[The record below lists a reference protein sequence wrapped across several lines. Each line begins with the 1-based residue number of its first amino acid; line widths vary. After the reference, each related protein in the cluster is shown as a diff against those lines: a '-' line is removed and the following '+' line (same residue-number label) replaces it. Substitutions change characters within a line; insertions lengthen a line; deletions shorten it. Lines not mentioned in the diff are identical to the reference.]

1 MKENFFQNK
10 FALITLLSACGIV
23 AISMGLRQTF
33 GLFSDFFVKDL
44 QCTITQFGLAIGI
57 QMLMWGM
64 FAPIFGAMADKIG
77 GNKVTII
84 AFVFMALGI
93 YLLYSGPNTGIFFQI
108 NLGLLV
114 GIGLGGTAISV
125 QIGEVGKHFPNK
137 TRGMAIG
144 IVVAMA
150 SIGYFF
156 SPMYTKF
163 ALSAFGWE
171 KTLQTFLYFIIFGMI
186 AGIFLFPVKK
196 NKIESPSI
204 KTQEQNNKI
213 TIKEQSIGEALKEA
227 FSHKGFIL
235 LTFGFFVCG
244 FNITL
249 VSAHIPG
256 YIQERGFEAWT
267 AFAILS
273 LIGLFNVFGTLSFGY
288 LSGKYSKKILLS
300 ILYFSRGIVLILFL
314 VLPTSTYVAIGFGI
328 LYGYLL
334 LATIPPTNGIISQV
348 FGTKYLAMLYG
359 VVFFSHQIGSFLGA
373 YLGGYFFD
381 QYGSYDYA
389 FYLSIAL
396 SFFATVVHLPID
408 EKPLPRLATT

>member
-1 MKENFFQNK
+1 VIKEKFFPSTL
-10 FALITLLSACGIV
+10 ALITLLSACGIV
-23 AISMGLRQTF
+23 AVSMGLRQTF

-44 QCTITQFGLAIGI
+44 QSTVTQFGLAIGI

-108 NLGLLV
+108 NLGLLI

-125 QIGEVGKHFPNK
+125 QIGEVGKHFPNQ

-156 SPMYTKF
+156 SPLYTKF

-186 AGIFLFPVKK
+186 VGIFLFPVKK
-196 NKIESPSI
+196 ETNTSNNIKIY
-204 KTQEQNNKI
+204 EQ
-213 TIKEQSIGEALKEA
+213 TISEALKEA

-273 LIGLFNVFGTLSFGY
+273 LIGLFNIFGTLSFGY

-314 VLPTSTYVAIGFGI
+314 VLPTSTYVALGFGI
-328 LYGYLL
+328 LYGYLWL
-334 LATIPPTNGIISQV
+334 STIPPTNGIISQV

-359 VVFFSHQIGSFLGA
+359 LVFFSHQIGSFFGA

-389 FYLSIAL
+389 WYLSIAL

-408 EKPLPRLATT
+408 EKPLTRLATT

>member
-1 MKENFFQNK
+1 VIKEKFFPSK
-10 FALITLLSACGIV
+10 LALITLLSACGIV
-23 AISMGLRQTF
+23 AVSMGLRQTF

-44 QCTITQFGLAIGI
+44 QSTVTQFGLAIGI

-64 FAPIFGAMADKIG
+64 FAPIFGAIADKIG

-137 TRGMAIG
+137 TRGLAIG

-156 SPMYTKF
+156 SPLYTKF

-196 NKIESPSI
+196 EKSTSNNIKIN
-204 KTQEQNNKI
+204 EQ
-213 TIKEQSIGEALKEA
+213 TIFEALKEA
-227 FSHKGFIL
+227 FNHKGFIL

-249 VSAHIPG
+249 VSAQIPG
-256 YIQERGFEAWT
+256 YIQERGFELWT

-273 LIGLFNVFGTLSFGY
+273 LIGLFNIFGTLSFGY
-288 LSGKYSKKILLS
+288 LSGKYSKKMLLS

-314 VLPTSTYVAIGFGI
+314 VLPTSTYVALGFGI
-328 LYGYLL
+328 LYGYLWL
-334 LATIPPTNGIISQV
+334 STIPPTNGIISQV

-359 VVFFSHQIGSFLGA
+359 LVFFSHQIGSFFGA
-373 YLGGYFFD
+373 YLGGYFYD

-389 FYLSIAL
+389 WYLSIGL
-396 SFFATVVHLPID
+396 SFFATLVHLPID
-408 EKPLPRLATT
+408 EKPLLRLSTT

>member
-1 MKENFFQNK
+1 MIKEKFFQNRL
-10 FALITLLSACGIV
+10 ALITLLSACGIV
-23 AISMGLRQTF
+23 AVSMGLRQTF
-33 GLFSDFFVKDL
+33 GLFSDFFVNDL

-84 AFVFMALGI
+84 AFLFFALGI

-108 NLGLLV
+108 NLGLLI

-125 QIGEVGKHFPNK
+125 QIGEVGRHFPNK
-137 TRGMAIG
+137 TRSMAVG

-163 ALSAFGWE
+163 ALSSYGWE
-171 KTLQTFLYFIIFGMI
+171 KTLQSFLFLIIFGMI
-186 AGIFLFPVKK
+186 IAIFLFPVKK
-196 NKIESPSI
+196 DKNL
-204 KTQEQNNKI
+204 NNTPKN
-213 TIKEQSIGEALKEA
+213 KEQTIPEALKEA
-227 FSHKGFIL
+227 FNHKGFIL

-273 LIGLFNVFGTLSFGY
+273 LIGLFNVFGTLTFGY
-288 LSGKYSKKILLS
+288 LSGKFSKKILLS

-314 VLPTSTYVAIGFGI
+314 LLPTSSYVALGFGM
-328 LYGYLL
+328 LYGYLWL
-334 LATIPPTNGIISQV
+334 STIPPTSGIIAQV
-348 FGTKYLAMLYG
+348 FGTQYSSMLYG
-359 VVFFSHQIGSFLGA
+359 VVFFSHQIGSFFGA

-389 FYLSIAL
+389 WYLSIAL
-396 SFFATVVHLPID
+396 SFFATIVHLPID

>member
-1 MKENFFQNK
+1 MIKEKFFPSTL
-10 FALITLLSACGIV
+10 ALITLLSACGIV
-23 AISMGLRQTF
+23 AISMGIRQTF

-44 QCTITQFGLAIGI
+44 QSTATQFGLAIGI
-57 QMLMWGM
+57 QMLLWGM

-156 SPMYTKF
+156 SPLYTKF

-171 KTLQTFLYFIIFGMI
+171 KTLHTFLYFIIFGMV

-196 NKIESPSI
+196 EKSTSNNIKIN
-204 KTQEQNNKI
+204 EQ
-213 TIKEQSIGEALKEA
+213 TIFEALREA
-227 FSHKGFIL
+227 FSHKGFVL
-235 LTFGFFVCG
+235 LSFGFFVCG

-273 LIGLFNVFGTLSFGY
+273 LIGLFNIFGTLSFGY
-288 LSGKYSKKILLS
+288 FSGKYSKKILLS

-314 VLPTSTYVAIGFGI
+314 VLPTSTYVALGFGI
-328 LYGYLL
+328 LYGYLWL
-334 LATIPPTNGIISQV
+334 STIPPTNGIISQI

-359 VVFFSHQIGSFLGA
+359 VVFFSHQIGSFFGA

-381 QYGSYDYA
+381 QYGSYNYA
-389 FYLSIAL
+389 WYLSIGL

>member
-1 MKENFFQNK
+1 MIKEKFFQNK
-10 FALITLLSACGIV
+10 LALITLLSACGIV
-23 AISMGLRQTF
+23 AVSMGLRQTF
-33 GLFSDFFVKDL
+33 GLFSDFFVQDL
-44 QCTITQFGLAIGI
+44 QCTVTQFGLAIGI

-108 NLGLLV
+108 NLGLLI

-137 TRGMAIG
+137 TRGLAIG

-156 SPMYTKF
+156 SPIYTKF
-163 ALSAFGWE
+163 ALTAFGWE
-171 KTLQTFLYFIIFGMI
+171 KTLQTFLYFIIFGMV

-196 NKIESPSI
+196 DKEENANIKIH
-204 KTQEQNNKI
+204 EQ
-213 TIKEQSIGEALKEA
+213 TIPEALKEA
-227 FSHKGFIL
+227 FNHKGFIL

-256 YIQERGFEAWT
+256 YIQERGFELWT
-267 AFAILS
+267 SFAILS
-273 LIGLFNVFGTLSFGY
+273 LIGLFNIFGTLTFGY

-300 ILYFSRGIVLILFL
+300 ILYFLRGIVLILFL
-314 VLPTSTYVAIGFGI
+314 VLPTSTYVALGFGI
-328 LYGYLL
+328 LYGYLWL
-334 LATIPPTNGIISQV
+334 STIPPTNGIISQV

-359 VVFFSHQIGSFLGA
+359 IVFFSHQIGSFMGA

-381 QYGSYDYA
+381 EYGSYDYA
-389 FYLSIAL
+389 WYLSIAL
-396 SFFATVVHLPID
+396 SFFATIVHLPID
-408 EKPLPRLATT
+408 EKPLPRLSTT

>member
-1 MKENFFQNK
+1 MKEKFFQNK
-10 FALITLLSACGIV
+10 LALITLLSACGIV
-23 AISMGLRQTF
+23 AVSMGLRQTF
-33 GLFSDFFVKDL
+33 GLFSDFFVNDL
-44 QCTITQFGLAIGI
+44 QCTVTQFGLAIGI

-64 FAPIFGAMADKIG
+64 FAPIFGAMSDKIG

-84 AFVFMALGI
+84 AFIFMALGI

-137 TRGMAIG
+137 TRGLAIG

-163 ALSAFGWE
+163 ALTAFGWE

-196 NKIESPSI
+196 DKIEKNNI
-204 KTQEQNNKI
+204 KTHEQ
-213 TIKEQSIGEALKEA
+213 TILEALKEA
-227 FSHKGFIL
+227 FNHKGFIL

-256 YIQERGFEAWT
+256 YIQERGFELWT

-273 LIGLFNVFGTLSFGY
+273 LIGLFNIFGTLTFGY

-300 ILYFSRGIVLILFL
+300 ILYFSRGVVLILFL
-314 VLPTSTYVAIGFGI
+314 VLPTSTYVALGFGI
-328 LYGYLL
+328 LYGYLWL
-334 LATIPPTNGIISQV
+334 STIPPTNGIISQV

-359 VVFFSHQIGSFLGA
+359 VVFFSHQIGSFFGA

-381 QYGSYDYA
+381 EYGSYDYA
-389 FYLSIAL
+389 WYLSIAL
-396 SFFATVVHLPID
+396 SFFATIVHLPID

>member
-1 MKENFFQNK
+1 VIKEKFFPSK
-10 FALITLLSACGIV
+10 LALITLLSACGIV
-23 AISMGLRQTF
+23 AVSMGLRQTF

-44 QCTITQFGLAIGI
+44 QSTVTEFGLAIGI

-64 FAPIFGAMADKIG
+64 FAPIFGVMADKIG

-137 TRGMAIG
+137 TRGLAIG

-156 SPMYTKF
+156 SPLYTKF

-171 KTLQTFLYFIIFGMI
+171 KTLQTFLYFIIFGMV

-196 NKIESPSI
+196 EKSTSNNIKIN
-204 KTQEQNNKI
+204 EQ
-213 TIKEQSIGEALKEA
+213 TIFEALREA
-227 FSHKGFIL
+227 LSHKGFVL

-273 LIGLFNVFGTLSFGY
+273 LIGLFNIFGTLSFGY

-314 VLPTSTYVAIGFGI
+314 VLPTSTYVALGFGM
-328 LYGYLL
+328 LYGYLWL
-334 LATIPPTNGIISQV
+334 STIPPTNGIISQV

-359 VVFFSHQIGSFLGA
+359 LVFFSHQIGSFFGA

-389 FYLSIAL
+389 WYLSIAL
-396 SFFATVVHLPID
+396 SFFATVIHLPID

>member
-1 MKENFFQNK
+1 MIKEKFFPNK
-10 FALITLLSACGIV
+10 LALITLLSACGVV

-44 QCTITQFGLAIGI
+44 QSTVTQFGLAIGI

-137 TRGMAIG
+137 TRGLAIG

-156 SPMYTKF
+156 SPLYTKF

-196 NKIESPSI
+196 EKSTSDGIKIN
-204 KTQEQNNKI
+204 EQ
-213 TIKEQSIGEALKEA
+213 TIPEALKEA

-235 LTFGFFVCG
+235 LSFGFFVCG

-273 LIGLFNVFGTLSFGY
+273 LIGLFNIFGTLSFGY

-314 VLPTSTYVAIGFGI
+314 VLPTSTYVALGFGI
-328 LYGYLL
+328 LYGYLWL
-334 LATIPPTNGIISQV
+334 STIPPTNGIISQV

-359 VVFFSHQIGSFLGA
+359 LVFLSHQIGSFFGA
-373 YLGGYFFD
+373 YLGGYFYD

-389 FYLSIAL
+389 WYLSIAL
-396 SFFATVVHLPID
+396 SFFATIVHLPID

>member
-1 MKENFFQNK
+1 MKEKFFQNK
-10 FALITLLSACGIV
+10 LALITLLSACGIV
-23 AISMGLRQTF
+23 AVSMGLRQTF

-44 QCTITQFGLAIGI
+44 QCTVTQFGLAIGI

-84 AFVFMALGI
+84 AFLFFALGI

-137 TRGMAIG
+137 TRGLAIG

-163 ALSAFGWE
+163 ALLEFGWE

-196 NKIESPSI
+196 ETSTSSNIKIN
-204 KTQEQNNKI
+204 EQ
-213 TIKEQSIGEALKEA
+213 TISEALKEA
-227 FSHKGFIL
+227 FNHKGFVL

-249 VSAHIPG
+249 VSAHMPG

-273 LIGLFNVFGTLSFGY
+273 LIGLFNIFGTLSFGY

-314 VLPTSTYVAIGFGI
+314 VLPTSTYVALGFGI
-328 LYGYLL
+328 LYGYLWL
-334 LATIPPTNGIISQV
+334 STIPPTNGIISQV
-348 FGTKYLAMLYG
+348 FGTKYLSMLYG
-359 VVFFSHQIGSFLGA
+359 LVFFSHQIGSFFGA

-389 FYLSIAL
+389 WYLSIAL

>member
-1 MKENFFQNK
+1 MKEKFFQNRI
-10 FALITLLSACGIV
+10 ALVTLLSACGIV
-23 AISMGLRQTF
+23 AVSMGLRQTF

-44 QCTITQFGLAIGI
+44 QCTITQFGLAIGL

-84 AFVFMALGI
+84 AFAFMAFGI
-93 YLLYSGPNTGIFFQI
+93 YLLYSGPNTGVFFQI

-137 TRGMAIG
+137 TRGLAIG

-156 SPMYTKF
+156 SPLYTKF
-163 ALSAFGWE
+163 ALSEFGWE
-171 KTLQTFLYFIIFGMI
+171 KTLQTYLYFIIFGMI

-196 NKIESPSI
+196 DKNTSGKVIVD
-204 KTQEQNNKI
+204 EQ
-213 TIKEQSIGEALKEA
+213 TIPEALKEA
-227 FSHKGFIL
+227 FTHRGFIL
-235 LTFGFFVCG
+235 LTLGFFVCG

-256 YIQERGFEAWT
+256 YIQERGFEVWT

-273 LIGLFNVFGTLSFGY
+273 LIGLFNIFGTLSFGY

-314 VLPTSTYVAIGFGI
+314 FLPTSTYVALGFGI
-328 LYGYLL
+328 IYGFLWL
-334 LATIPPTNGIISQV
+334 STIPPTNGIVSQI

-381 QYGSYDYA
+381 KYGSYDYA
-389 FYLSIAL
+389 FYLSIGL
-396 SFFATVVHLPID
+396 SFFATLVHLPID
-408 EKPLPRLATT
+408 EKPVMRISVV

>member
-1 MKENFFQNK
+1 VIKEKFFPSK
-10 FALITLLSACGIV
+10 LALITLLSACGIV
-23 AISMGLRQTF
+23 AVSMGLRQTF
-33 GLFSDFFVKDL
+33 GLFSDFFIKDL
-44 QCTITQFGLAIGI
+44 QSTVTQFGLAIGI

-156 SPMYTKF
+156 SPLYTKF

-196 NKIESPSI
+196 DTSTSNNIKIN
-204 KTQEQNNKI
+204 EQ
-213 TIKEQSIGEALKEA
+213 TISEALKEA
-227 FSHKGFIL
+227 FSHKGFVL

-256 YIQERGFEAWT
+256 YIQERGFEVWT
-267 AFAILS
+267 SFAILS
-273 LIGLFNVFGTLSFGY
+273 LIGLFNIFGTLSFGY

-314 VLPTSTYVAIGFGI
+314 VLPTSTYVALGFGI
-328 LYGYLL
+328 IYGYLWL
-334 LATIPPTNGIISQV
+334 STIPPTNGIISQV
-348 FGTKYLAMLYG
+348 FGTKYLSMLYG
-359 VVFFSHQIGSFLGA
+359 LVFFSHQIGSFFGA

-389 FYLSIAL
+389 WYLSIAL

>member
-1 MKENFFQNK
+1 MIKEKFFQNK
-10 FALITLLSACGIV
+10 LALITLLSACGIV
-23 AISMGLRQTF
+23 AVSMGLRQTF

-44 QCTITQFGLAIGI
+44 QCTVTQFGLAIGI

-84 AFVFMALGI
+84 AFLFMALGI
-93 YLLYSGPNTGIFFQI
+93 YLLYSGPNTGVFFQI

-196 NKIESPSI
+196 SKIESVNI
-204 KTQEQNNKI
+204 KTHEQ
-213 TIKEQSIGEALKEA
+213 TIPEALKEA

-256 YIQERGFEAWT
+256 YIQERGFELWT

-273 LIGLFNVFGTLSFGY
+273 LIGLFNIFGTLTFGY
-288 LSGKYSKKILLS
+288 LSGKYSKKMLLS

-314 VLPTSTYVAIGFGI
+314 VLPTSTYVALGFGI
-328 LYGYLL
+328 LYGYLWL
-334 LATIPPTNGIISQV
+334 STIPPTNGIISQV

-359 VVFFSHQIGSFLGA
+359 VVFFSHQIGSFFGA

-389 FYLSIAL
+389 WYLSIAL

>member
-1 MKENFFQNK
+1 MD
-10 FALITLLSACGIV
+10 LLVKYGYEQDA
-23 AISMGLRQTF
+23 
-33 GLFSDFFVKDL
+33 DFFVKDL
-44 QCTITQFGLAIGI
+44 QSTVTQFGLAIGI

-108 NLGLLV
+108 NIGLLV

-137 TRGMAIG
+137 TRGLAIG

-156 SPMYTKF
+156 SPLYTKF

-196 NKIESPSI
+196 EKSTSDGIKIN
-204 KTQEQNNKI
+204 EQ
-213 TIKEQSIGEALKEA
+213 TIPEALKEA

-235 LTFGFFVCG
+235 LSFGFFVCG

-273 LIGLFNVFGTLSFGY
+273 LIGLFNIFGTLSFGY

-314 VLPTSTYVAIGFGI
+314 VLPTSTYVALGFGI
-328 LYGYLL
+328 LYGYLWL
-334 LATIPPTNGIISQV
+334 STIPPTNGIISQV
-348 FGTKYLAMLYG
+348 FGTKYLSMLYG
-359 VVFFSHQIGSFLGA
+359 LVFFSHQIGSFFGA

-389 FYLSIAL
+389 WYLSIAL

>member
-1 MKENFFQNK
+1 MKERFFQNK
-10 FALITLLSACGIV
+10 LALITLLSACGVV

-64 FAPIFGAMADKIG
+64 AAPIFGAMADKIG
-77 GNKVTII
+77 GNKVTIV

-137 TRGMAIG
+137 TRGLAIG

-196 NKIESPSI
+196 IKDSI
-204 KTQEQNNKI
+204 NNKSETNQQ
-213 TIKEQSIGEALKEA
+213 TISEALKEA
-227 FSHKGFIL
+227 FNHKGLIL

-273 LIGLFNVFGTLSFGY
+273 LIGLFNVFGTLTFGY

-300 ILYFSRGIVLILFL
+300 ILYFARGLVLILFL
-314 VLPTSTYVAIGFGI
+314 ILPTSTYVALGFGI
-328 LYGYLL
+328 LYGYLW
-334 LATIPPTNGIISQV
+334 LATIPPTNGIISQI

-359 VVFFSHQIGSFLGA
+359 LVFFSHQIGSFLGA
-373 YLGGYFFD
+373 YLGGYFYD
-381 QYGSYDYA
+381 QFGSYDYA
-389 FYLSIAL
+389 WYLSIGL
-396 SFFATVVHLPID
+396 SFFATLVHLPID

>member
-1 MKENFFQNK
+1 MIKEKFFPNK
-10 FALITLLSACGIV
+10 LALITLLSACGIV
-23 AISMGLRQTF
+23 AVSMGLRQTF

-93 YLLYSGPNTGIFFQI
+93 YLLYSGPHTGIFFQL

-137 TRGMAIG
+137 TRGLAIG

-156 SPMYTKF
+156 SPLYTKF
-163 ALSAFGWE
+163 SLSAFGWE

-186 AGIFLFPVKK
+186 ASIFLFPVKK
-196 NKIESPSI
+196 DKIVSANI
-204 KTQEQNNKI
+204 KTAEQ
-213 TIKEQSIGEALKEA
+213 TIPEALKEA
-227 FSHKGFIL
+227 FNHRGFIL

-256 YIQERGFEAWT
+256 YIQERGFELWT

-273 LIGLFNVFGTLSFGY
+273 LIGLFNIFGTLSFGY
-288 LSGKYSKKILLS
+288 LSGKYSKKMLLS

-314 VLPTSTYVAIGFGI
+314 VLPTSTYVALGFGV
-328 LYGYLL
+328 LYGYLWL
-334 LATIPPTNGIISQV
+334 STIPPTNGIISQV

-359 VVFFSHQIGSFLGA
+359 VVFFSHQIGSFFGA

-381 QYGSYDYA
+381 LYGSYDYA
-389 FYLSIAL
+389 WYLSIVL
-396 SFFATVVHLPID
+396 SFFATIVHLPID

>member
-1 MKENFFQNK
+1 MIKEKFFQNK
-10 FALITLLSACGIV
+10 LALITLLSACGIV
-23 AISMGLRQTF
+23 AVSMGLRQTF

-84 AFVFMALGI
+84 AFLFMALGI
-93 YLLYSGPNTGIFFQI
+93 YLLYSGPNTGVFFQI

-137 TRGMAIG
+137 TRGLAIG

-156 SPMYTKF
+156 SPLYTKF
-163 ALSAFGWE
+163 ALSEFGWE
-171 KTLQTFLYFIIFGMI
+171 KTLQTFLYIIIFGMI
-186 AGIFLFPVKK
+186 AAIFLFPVKK
-196 NKIESPSI
+196 KEPNENNNISP
-204 KTQEQNNKI
+204 KTQ
-213 TIKEQSIGEALKEA
+213 TIPEALNEA

-235 LTFGFFVCG
+235 LTLGFFVCG

-267 AFAILS
+267 SYAILS
-273 LIGLFNVFGTLSFGY
+273 LIGLFNIFGTLSFGY
-288 LSGKYSKKILLS
+288 FSGKYSKKMLLS

-314 VLPTSTYVAIGFGI
+314 ILPSSTYVAIGFGV
-328 LYGYLL
+328 LYGYLW

-348 FGTKYLAMLYG
+348 FGTQYLAMLYG

-389 FYLSIAL
+389 WYLSIGL
-396 SFFATVVHLPID
+396 SFFAALVHLPID
-408 EKPLPRLATT
+408 EKPVMSLSVT

>member
-1 MKENFFQNK
+1 MIKEKFFPNK
-10 FALITLLSACGIV
+10 LALITLLSACGVV

-44 QCTITQFGLAIGI
+44 QSTVTQFGLAIGI

-108 NLGLLV
+108 NIGLLV

-137 TRGMAIG
+137 TRGLAIG

-156 SPMYTKF
+156 SPLYTKF

-196 NKIESPSI
+196 EKSTSDGIKIN
-204 KTQEQNNKI
+204 EQ
-213 TIKEQSIGEALKEA
+213 TIPEALKEA

-235 LTFGFFVCG
+235 LSFGFFVCG

-273 LIGLFNVFGTLSFGY
+273 LIGLFNIFGTLSFGY

-314 VLPTSTYVAIGFGI
+314 VLPTSTYVALGFGI
-328 LYGYLL
+328 LYGYLWL
-334 LATIPPTNGIISQV
+334 STIPPTNGIISQV
-348 FGTKYLAMLYG
+348 FGTKYLSMLYG
-359 VVFFSHQIGSFLGA
+359 LVFFSHQIGSFFGA

-389 FYLSIAL
+389 WYLSIAL

>member
-1 MKENFFQNK
+1 MIKEKFFQNK
-10 FALITLLSACGIV
+10 LALITLLSACGIV
-23 AISMGLRQTF
+23 AVSMGLRQTF

-44 QCTITQFGLAIGI
+44 QCTVTQFGLAIGI

-93 YLLYSGPNTGIFFQI
+93 HLLYSGPNTGIFFQI
-108 NLGLLV
+108 NLGLLI

-137 TRGMAIG
+137 TRGLAIG

-163 ALSAFGWE
+163 ALTAFGWE

-186 AGIFLFPVKK
+186 AGIFLLPVKK
-196 NKIESPSI
+196 NKVENVNI
-204 KTQEQNNKI
+204 KTHEQ
-213 TIKEQSIGEALKEA
+213 TIPEALKEA
-227 FSHKGFIL
+227 FNHKGFIL

-256 YIQERGFEAWT
+256 YIQERGFELWT

-273 LIGLFNVFGTLSFGY
+273 LIGLFNIFGTLTFGY
-288 LSGKYSKKILLS
+288 LSGRYSKKILLS
-300 ILYFSRGIVLILFL
+300 ILYFSRGVVLILFL
-314 VLPTSTYVAIGFGI
+314 VLPTSTYVALGFGI
-328 LYGYLL
+328 LYGYLWL
-334 LATIPPTNGIISQV
+334 STIPPTNGIISQV

-359 VVFFSHQIGSFLGA
+359 IVFFSHQIGSFFGA

-389 FYLSIAL
+389 WYLSIAL
-396 SFFATVVHLPID
+396 SFFATIVHLPID

>member
-1 MKENFFQNK
+1 VIKEKFFPSK
-10 FALITLLSACGIV
+10 LALITLLSACGIV
-23 AISMGLRQTF
+23 AVSMGLRQTF

-44 QCTITQFGLAIGI
+44 QSTVTQFGLAIGI

-108 NLGLLV
+108 NLGLLI

-137 TRGMAIG
+137 TRGLAIG

-156 SPMYTKF
+156 SPLYTKF
-163 ALSAFGWE
+163 ALTAFGWE
-171 KTLQTFLYFIIFGMI
+171 KTLLTFLYFIIFGMI

-196 NKIESPSI
+196 ETSTSNNIKIN
-204 KTQEQNNKI
+204 EQ
-213 TIKEQSIGEALKEA
+213 TISEALKEA
-227 FSHKGFIL
+227 FSLKGFIL

-256 YIQERGFEAWT
+256 YIQERGFELWT

-273 LIGLFNVFGTLSFGY
+273 LIGLFNIFGTLTFGY
-288 LSGKYSKKILLS
+288 LSGKYSKKMLLS

-314 VLPTSTYVAIGFGI
+314 VLPTSTYVALGFGM
-328 LYGYLL
+328 LYGYLWL
-334 LATIPPTNGIISQV
+334 STIPPTNGIISQV

-359 VVFFSHQIGSFLGA
+359 LVFFSHLIGSFFGA

-389 FYLSIAL
+389 WYLSIAL

>member
-1 MKENFFQNK
+1 MKKENFFQSK
-10 FALITLLSACGIV
+10 LALITLLSACGIV
-23 AISMGLRQTF
+23 GVSMGLRQTF
-33 GLFSDFFVKDL
+33 GLFSDFFIEDL
-44 QCTITQFGLAIGI
+44 QCTVTEFGLAIGI

-64 FAPIFGAMADKIG
+64 FAPIFGALADKIG

-84 AFVFMALGI
+84 AFVFFALGI

-125 QIGEVGKHFPNK
+125 QIGEVGKHFPNR
-137 TRGMAIG
+137 TRGLAIG

-156 SPMYTKF
+156 SPIYTKF
-163 ALSAFGWE
+163 ALSEYGWE
-171 KTLQTFLYFIIFGMI
+171 KTLQTFLYIIIFGMI
-186 AGIFLFPVKK
+186 FAIFLRPVKK
-196 NKIESPSI
+196 KNE
-204 KTQEQNNKI
+204 ENNNKSI
-213 TIKEQSIGEALKEA
+213 INDQTIIEALKEA
-227 FSHKGFIL
+227 FNHKGFIL
-235 LTFGFFVCG
+235 LNFGFFVCG

-256 YIQERGFEAWT
+256 YIQERGFEIWT

-273 LIGLFNVFGTLSFGY
+273 LIGLFNVFGTLTFGY
-288 LSGKYSKKILLS
+288 LSGKYSKKLLLS
-300 ILYFSRGIVLILFL
+300 ILYFLRGLVLILFL
-314 VLPTSTYVAIGFGI
+314 ILPTSTYVALGFGI
-328 LYGYLL
+328 LYGYLW

-359 VVFFSHQIGSFLGA
+359 LVFFSHQIGSFFGA

-381 QYGSYDYA
+381 QYASYDYA
-389 FYLSIAL
+389 WYLSIGL
-396 SFFATVVHLPID
+396 SFFATLVHLPID

>member
-1 MKENFFQNK
+1 MREKFFQNK
-10 FALITLLSACGIV
+10 LALITLLSACGVV
-23 AISMGLRQTF
+23 AVSMGLRQTF

-44 QCTITQFGLAIGI
+44 QCTVTQFGLAIGI

-64 FAPIFGAMADKIG
+64 FAPIFGALADKIG

-84 AFVFMALGI
+84 AFLFFALGI

-137 TRGMAIG
+137 TRGLAIG

-196 NKIESPSI
+196 E
-204 KTQEQNNKI
+204 KI
-213 TIKEQSIGEALKEA
+213 TSDTVKKNEQTIPEALKEA
-227 FSHKGFIL
+227 FNHRGFIL

-273 LIGLFNVFGTLSFGY
+273 LIGLFNIFGTLSFGY

-314 VLPTSTYVAIGFGI
+314 VLPTSTYVALGFGI
-328 LYGYLL
+328 IYGYLWL
-334 LATIPPTNGIISQV
+334 STIPPTNGIISQV
-348 FGTKYLAMLYG
+348 FGTKYLSMLYG
-359 VVFFSHQIGSFLGA
+359 LVFFSHQIGSFFGA

-389 FYLSIAL
+389 WYLSIAL
-396 SFFATVVHLPID
+396 SFFATVIHLPID

>member
-1 MKENFFQNK
+1 MIKEKFFPSTL
-10 FALITLLSACGIV
+10 ALITLLSACGIV
-23 AISMGLRQTF
+23 AISMGIRQTF

-44 QCTITQFGLAIGI
+44 QSTVTQFGLAIGI
-57 QMLMWGM
+57 QMLLWGM

-93 YLLYSGPNTGIFFQI
+93 YLLYSGPNTGIFFHI

-125 QIGEVGKHFPNK
+125 QIGEVGKHFQNK

-156 SPMYTKF
+156 SPLYTKF

-196 NKIESPSI
+196 EKNASVG
-204 KTQEQNNKI
+204 I
-213 TIKEQSIGEALKEA
+213 TINEQTIFEALREA
-227 FSHKGFIL
+227 FSHKGFVL

-273 LIGLFNVFGTLSFGY
+273 LIGLFNIFGTLSFGY
-288 LSGKYSKKILLS
+288 FSGKYSKKILLS

-314 VLPTSTYVAIGFGI
+314 VLPTSTYVALGFGI
-328 LYGYLL
+328 LYGYLWL
-334 LATIPPTNGIISQV
+334 STIPPTNGIISQI

-359 VVFFSHQIGSFLGA
+359 VVFFSHQIGSFFGA

-381 QYGSYDYA
+381 QYGSYNYA
-389 FYLSIAL
+389 WCLSIGL

>member
-1 MKENFFQNK
+1 MIKEKFFPSTL
-10 FALITLLSACGIV
+10 ALITLLSACGIV
-23 AISMGLRQTF
+23 AVSMGLRQTF

-44 QCTITQFGLAIGI
+44 QSTVTEFGLAIGI

-108 NLGLLV
+108 NLGLLI

-137 TRGMAIG
+137 TRGLAIG

-156 SPMYTKF
+156 SPLYAKF
-163 ALSAFGWE
+163 ALTAFGWE

-196 NKIESPSI
+196 ETTTSNNIKIN
-204 KTQEQNNKI
+204 EQ
-213 TIKEQSIGEALKEA
+213 TISEALKEA
-227 FSHKGFIL
+227 FSHKGFVL

-273 LIGLFNVFGTLSFGY
+273 LIGLFNIFGTLSFGY

-314 VLPTSTYVAIGFGI
+314 VLPTSTYVALGFGI
-328 LYGYLL
+328 LYGYLWL
-334 LATIPPTNGIISQV
+334 STIPPTNGIISQV
-348 FGTKYLAMLYG
+348 FGTKYLSMLYG
-359 VVFFSHQIGSFLGA
+359 LVFFSHQIGSFFGA

-389 FYLSIAL
+389 WYLSIAL
-396 SFFATVVHLPID
+396 SFFATVIHLPID
-408 EKPLPRLATT
+408 EKPLPRLATI

>member
-1 MKENFFQNK
+1 MIKEKFFPNK
-10 FALITLLSACGIV
+10 LALITLLSACGVV

-44 QCTITQFGLAIGI
+44 QSTVTQFGLAIGI

-137 TRGMAIG
+137 TRGLAIG

-156 SPMYTKF
+156 SPLYTKF

-196 NKIESPSI
+196 EKSTSDGIKIN
-204 KTQEQNNKI
+204 EQ
-213 TIKEQSIGEALKEA
+213 TIPEALKEA

-235 LTFGFFVCG
+235 LSFGFFVCG

-273 LIGLFNVFGTLSFGY
+273 LIGLFNIFGTLSFGY

-314 VLPTSTYVAIGFGI
+314 VLPTSTYVALGFGI
-328 LYGYLL
+328 LYGYLWL
-334 LATIPPTNGIISQV
+334 STIPPTNGIISQV

-359 VVFFSHQIGSFLGA
+359 LVFLSHQIGSFFGA
-373 YLGGYFFD
+373 YLGGYFYD

-389 FYLSIAL
+389 WYLSIAL

>member
-1 MKENFFQNK
+1 MKEKFFQSK
-10 FALITLLSACGIV
+10 LALITLLSACGIV
-23 AISMGLRQTF
+23 AVSMGLRQTF

-44 QCTITQFGLAIGI
+44 QSTVTQFGLAIGI
-57 QMLMWGM
+57 QMLIWGM
-64 FAPIFGAMADKIG
+64 FAPIFGVMADKIG

-108 NLGLLV
+108 NLGLLI

-137 TRGMAIG
+137 TRGLAIG

-156 SPMYTKF
+156 SPLYTKF
-163 ALSAFGWE
+163 ALSVFGWE

-196 NKIESPSI
+196 ETSTSNNIKIN
-204 KTQEQNNKI
+204 EQ
-213 TIKEQSIGEALKEA
+213 TISEALKEA
-227 FSHKGFIL
+227 FSHKGFVL

-273 LIGLFNVFGTLSFGY
+273 LIGLFNIFGTLSFGY

-314 VLPTSTYVAIGFGI
+314 VLPTSTYVALGFGI
-328 LYGYLL
+328 IYGYLWL
-334 LATIPPTNGIISQV
+334 STIPPTNGIISQV
-348 FGTKYLAMLYG
+348 FGTKYLSMLYG
-359 VVFFSHQIGSFLGA
+359 LVFFGHQIGSFFGA

-389 FYLSIAL
+389 WYLSIAL

>member
-1 MKENFFQNK
+1 MTERFFQNK
-10 FALITLLSACGIV
+10 LALITLLSACGIV
-23 AISMGLRQTF
+23 AVSMGLRQTF

-44 QCTITQFGLAIGI
+44 QCTVTQFGLAIGI

-77 GNKVTII
+77 GNKVSII

-137 TRGMAIG
+137 TRGLAIG
-144 IVVAMA
+144 IVVATA

-156 SPMYTKF
+156 SPIYTKF
-163 ALSAFGWE
+163 ALSEFGWE

-186 AGIFLFPVKK
+186 AAIFLFPVKK
-196 NKIESPSI
+196 DIITNSNT
-204 KTQEQNNKI
+204 KTHEQ
-213 TIKEQSIGEALKEA
+213 TILEALKEA
-227 FSHKGFIL
+227 FSHRGFIL

-256 YIQERGFEAWT
+256 YIQERGFEPWT
-267 AFAILS
+267 AFVILS
-273 LIGLFNVFGTLSFGY
+273 LIGLFNIFGTLTFGY

-314 VLPTSTYVAIGFGI
+314 VLPTSTYVALGFGI
-328 LYGYLL
+328 LYGYLWL
-334 LATIPPTNGIISQV
+334 STIPPTNGIISQI

-359 VVFFSHQIGSFLGA
+359 IVFFSHQIGSFFGA

-389 FYLSIAL
+389 WYLSIAL
-396 SFFATVVHLPID
+396 SFFATIVHLPID

>member
-1 MKENFFQNK
+1 VIKEKFFPSTL
-10 FALITLLSACGIV
+10 ALITLLSACGIV
-23 AISMGLRQTF
+23 AVSMGLRQTF

-44 QCTITQFGLAIGI
+44 QSTVTQFGLAIGI
-57 QMLMWGM
+57 QMLIWGM

-108 NLGLLV
+108 NLGLLI

-137 TRGMAIG
+137 TRGLAIG

-156 SPMYTKF
+156 SPLYTKF
-163 ALSAFGWE
+163 ALTAFGWE

-196 NKIESPSI
+196 ETSTSNNIKIN
-204 KTQEQNNKI
+204 EQ
-213 TIKEQSIGEALKEA
+213 TISEALKEA
-227 FSHKGFIL
+227 FSHKGFVL

-267 AFAILS
+267 AFGILS
-273 LIGLFNVFGTLSFGY
+273 LIGLFNIFGTLSFGY

-314 VLPTSTYVAIGFGI
+314 VLPTSTYVALGFGI
-328 LYGYLL
+328 LYGYLWL
-334 LATIPPTNGIISQV
+334 STIPPTNGIISQV

-359 VVFFSHQIGSFLGA
+359 LVFFSHQIGSFFGA
-373 YLGGYFFD
+373 YLGGYFYD

-389 FYLSIAL
+389 WYLSIAL